1 MRFDFL
7 LGLMAEALLIVI
19 GAKLA
24 RDLVLRWR
32 GQDVNELVAHKRSV
46 GAAVTQVG
54 YLIGVS
60 MGFLGAIGVGRG
72 QQGFFAIAAAVA
84 LSGVAAIVL
93 QLLADVVSDK
103 LIFRGLEPAKGTGD
117 EVNVT
122 LAVGKA
128 AVSIAT
134 GLVLRGAMSD
144 PDAGLLN
151 RIVWFAAAQAAM
163 VLAVLLYCRLTP
175 YDDMAEVKNNN
186 LAAGFPIAGILLAV
200 GLVMEAGVAGRASVS
215 WSRAALETAKFLGVS
230 LVLVYV
236 FRLITDFMML
246 PKVKLSQAVVADKN
260 VAAGLQEGAS
270 YVLASLIVTF
280 FLA

>member
-32 GQDVNELVAHKRSV
+32 GQDVNDLVVHKRSV
-46 GAAVTQVG
+46 GAAVMQVG
-54 YLIGVS
+54 YLIGVL
-60 MGFLGAIGVGRG
+60 MGFLGAIGAGRG
-72 QQGFFAIAAAVA
+72 QQGFLAIAAVVA
-84 LSGVAAIVL
+84 LSGVVAIVL
-93 QLLADVVSDK
+93 QLVADVVSDK
-103 LIFRGLEPAKGTGD
+103 LIFRGLEPAKGTGHD
-117 EVNVT
+117 VNVT

-144 PDAGLLN
+144 PDGGLLG

-200 GLVMEAGVAGRASVS
+200 GLVMEAGVAGRASAS
-215 WSRAALETAKFLGVS
+215 WSHAALETGKFLGVS

-260 VAAGLQEGAS
+260 VAAGIQEGAS
-270 YVLASLIVTF
+270 FVLASLIVTF